1 MALTYKVLGQLSPAA
16 NTNTDIYTAPSSTSA
31 VVSTI
36 SVCNRGASTTYRIAV
51 RPANTA
57 IEDKH
62 YLVYNST
69 INQYDSVYLTLGIT
83 LGATDVITVYSLS
96 NTVSFGV
103 YGSEIS

>member
-16 NTNTDIYTAPSSTSA
+16 NTNSDIYTVPNNTSSIL
-31 VVSTI
+31 STMSI
-36 SVCNRGASTTYRIAV
+36 CNRGASTTYRIAI

-69 INQYDSVYLTLGIT
+69 INQYDSVYLTLGVT
-83 LGATDVITVYSLS
+83 LGNTDVVTVYTAA
-96 NTVSFGV
+96 NTLSFGV
-103 YGSEIS
+103 YGSEVS